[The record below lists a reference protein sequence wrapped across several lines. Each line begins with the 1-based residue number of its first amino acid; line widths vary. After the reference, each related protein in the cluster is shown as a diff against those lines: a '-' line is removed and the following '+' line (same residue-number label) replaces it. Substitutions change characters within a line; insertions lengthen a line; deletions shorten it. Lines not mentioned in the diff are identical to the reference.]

1 MYAYRTAMAGDKITI
16 MIVDDDDGIRGYI
29 SKLLTQKGYNVIACA
44 SGTEAIERLRSG
56 DDNISLAILDIL
68 MPEMDGLDTL
78 IEIRRMHKNI
88 PIVMLSALG
97 HTNIIV
103 KAMKAGAT
111 DYLVKPFEE
120 EELELAIKKALEKSE
135 LLAEISSLKRKLE
148 ANEQKGEFIYSSSKM
163 QKIKE
168 VIDQVADTDAS
179 VLIEGESGTGKELV
193 ARALHYRSSLA
204 DKPFVKVNCA
214 ALPRELLES
223 ELFGYERGAFTGA
236 YKAKAGKFELA
247 NNGTMFLDEISEID
261 PSIQA
266 KLLQVLQEGSFS
278 RLGGKQDIR
287 VNVRVIAATNRNLR
301 EEVEAGRFRG
311 DIYYRLNVVNI
322 HIPPLRERPEDIT
335 YLFEYFLETYNA
347 KYGKQI
353 KVNKDKIYPLIM
365 DYHWPGNVRELKNMV
380 KRAVIL
386 GNIDD
391 LHNYLEASPRKAKS
405 KKEEQNKSHVESA
418 EQDRSGDIGFDEV
431 ELGPLKKIA
440 KEATLK
446 AEGQAILKALQKTNW
461 NKKKAAELLEISYK
475 ALLYKIKECGID
487 R

>member
-1 MYAYRTAMAGDKITI
+1 MASDKITI
-16 MIVDDDDGIRGYI
+16 MVIDDDSGIRGYI
-29 SKLLTQKGYNVIACA
+29 SNLLTQKGYVVVPCA
-44 SGTEAIERLRSG
+44 NGAEAIERLRSG
-56 DDNISLAILDIL
+56 NDDVSLALLDIL

-78 IEIRRMHKNI
+78 SEIKRMYKDM
-88 PIVMLSALG
+88 PVVMLSALG

-135 LLAEISSLKRKLE
+135 LLAEISTLKRKLE

-163 QKIKE
+163 QKIKD
-168 VIDQVADTDAS
+168 VIEQVADTDAS

-193 ARALHYRSSLA
+193 ARALHYRSSLSE
-204 DKPFVKVNCA
+204 KPFVKVNCA

-287 VNVRVIAATNRNLR
+287 VNVRIIAATNRNLR

-322 HIPPLRERPEDIT
+322 HIPPLRERPEDIP
-335 YLFEYFLETYNA
+335 YLFEYFLEIYNA

-353 KVNKDKIYPLIM
+353 KVKKDKIYPLIM
-365 DYHWPGNVRELKNMV
+365 NYHWPGNVRELKNMV

-391 LHNYLEASPRKAKS
+391 LHNYLGFALHKAKP
-405 KKEEQNKSHVESA
+405 KKEENKKRQVEKAVEEHPDHV
-418 EQDRSGDIGFDEV
+418 DVDEV
-431 ELGPLKKIA
+431 EVGPLKKIA

-446 AEGQAILKALQKTNW
+446 AESQAILKALQKTNW
-461 NKKKAAELLEISYK
+461 NKKKAAQLLEISYK